1 MFGSKKNNKKKNL
14 QDIQNVNKK
23 FVIPQITESFDG
35 LKTRKGYFQKS
46 EFASAL
52 YGSGIKDVSTYHDN
66 SLEGVDVRKAYDNFR
81 SKEDKKITDQELIN
95 QYGTK
100 FPEFQQMNIN
110 TAQEVY
116 GEKITINKKTPIVTK
131 DVPKQFSF
139 FMDKNDVNKPQ
150 EQEVEQEKL
159 DNNHIKEIDDSS
171 TESISSTFDFNIADD
186 EEEDSMS
193 FDNEKIE
200 SFKPTIQISSDD
212 DEFFSVP
219 KEVNYTNIVKR
230 TKEEMEEVKK
240 MGTPFNPTPTP
251 SYQKE
256 EKTVNTQIQNEEPK
270 ILEVNSFKTNQPSSS
285 SSSKIDIP
293 TSVNPYKNYI
303 FPPIDRFKRT
313 TQADLEIP
321 QWVIDKKDIINDTL
335 QSFDISGEVTNFT
348 KGPTFTRYEVL
359 LQNGVNV
366 RKIAN
371 LADTFQANLGVT
383 SIRIQAPIPGKR
395 TVGIEVPNDTSLT
408 VWFGDIINDEFVRDG
423 KPLNVALGKDIDGNV
438 ITSDISKWPH
448 GLVAGSTGSGKS
460 VCINTLLVSLLLKN
474 KPDDLKLILV
484 DPKQVELI
492 TYNDLPHLVTPV
504 ISDPKMASQALKW
517 SVDEMERRYS
527 AFAHNRAK
535 NIKDYNEKALND
547 PTLQKLAYIVIVID
561 ELADLMQVC
570 SSDVEESIQRLT
582 QKARAAGIHLICAT
596 QRPTTDVV
604 KGTIKNNI
612 PTRVAFK
619 VTSQV
624 DSFTIIDEGGA
635 ESLLGKGDMLL
646 KEIDRPRRLQGAF
659 ITDEEIDYVTDYIRA
674 ESTPEYVFTHEDIKA
689 KFEKDQLGSAQNNG
703 ESEEMLYQASRFFI
717 ESETCSVNLLQQ
729 QFNVGFNRAS
739 RIVGALEEMGIVSG
753 KQGTKGREILVTLEQ
768 LNEMFERTE

>member
-1 MFGSKKNNKKKNL
+1 MFGKKKKESSKENA
-14 QDIQNVNKK
+14 QRVNKR
-23 FVIPQITESFDG
+23 FVIPQITESLDG
-35 LKTRKGYFQKS
+35 LKTRKGYFQKT

-66 SLEGVDVRKAYDNFR
+66 SQEGIDVRRTYDNFR
-81 SKEDKKITDQELIN
+81 SKEDKKISDEEILEK
-95 QYGTK
+95 YGTMY
-100 FPEFQQMNIN
+100 PEFQQMNIN
-110 TAQEVY
+110 TAKEVY
-116 GEKITINKKTPIVTK
+116 GESITVNKKTTPIVK
-131 DVPKQFSF
+131 EVPKQFSF
-139 FMDKNDVNKPQ
+139 IMDKSDVDVEKE
-150 EQEVEQEKL
+150 EQNEINVLENVTSQQIPE
-159 DNNHIKEIDDSS
+159 DN
-171 TESISSTFDFNIADD
+171 ISSSFDFSLDD
-186 EEEDSMS
+186 NEDEKTIES
-193 FDNEKIE
+193 NEEKIE
-200 SFKPTIQISSDD
+200 SFKPSIQISSDD
-212 DEFFSVP
+212 EDDFFEVP
-219 KEVNYTNIVKR
+219 KEVNYTNIVRR
-230 TKEEMEEVKK
+230 TKEEMEEVRKV
-240 MGTPFNPTPTP
+240 GTPFNPNPVV
-251 SYQKE
+251 KE
-256 EKTVNTQIQNEEPK
+256 EPQVNIPVEKEEISSIQNSVVVSPTVSQEIK
-270 ILEVNSFKTNQPSSS
+270 QSSDNTSKVN
-285 SSSKIDIP
+285 IP

-321 QWVIDKKDIINDTL
+321 QWVIDKKEIINETL
-335 QSFDISGEVTNFT
+335 ESFDISGEVTNFT

-371 LADTFQANLGVT
+371 LTDTFQANLGVT

-395 TVGIEVPNDTSLT
+395 TVGIEVPNDHSLT
-408 VWFGDIINDEFVRDG
+408 VWFGDIITDDFVRDG
-423 KPLNVALGKDIDGNV
+423 KPLNVALGKDIDGNI

-547 PTLQKLAYIVIVID
+547 PSLQKLAYIVIIID

-646 KEIDRPRRLQGAF
+646 KEIERPRRLQGAF
-659 ITDEEIDYVTDYIRA
+659 ITDDEIDYVTDYIRA
-674 ESTPEYVFTHEDIKA
+674 ESSPEYVFTHDDLKA

-717 ESETCSVNLLQQ
+717 EAETCSVNLLQQ